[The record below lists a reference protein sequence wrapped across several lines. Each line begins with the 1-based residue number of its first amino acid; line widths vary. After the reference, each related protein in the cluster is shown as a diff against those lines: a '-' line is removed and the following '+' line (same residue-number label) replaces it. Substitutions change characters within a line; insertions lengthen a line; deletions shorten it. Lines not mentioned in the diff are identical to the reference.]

1 MRAFFASEVSIIF
14 AKIILWSSKNVFRKI
29 GICWGAQALLKE
41 IHNIEKYSIN
51 NKLFGVYDHNLNQEK
66 QYRLMNG
73 FIDRFPMPVS
83 RFTENKE
90 NEILKA
96 GLEILA
102 FSKEDLGSAAKLVND
117 FKKDNKLLKPVVVAV
132 NGELV
137 DVAKLSQIAALPN
150 KDQAISMLMA
160 VMKLPIEKFVRTLS
174 APNVKLVQT
183 LSAYKIKLEQ
193 S

>member
-1 MRAFFASEVSIIF
+1 MDSSLKGPLIF
-14 AKIILWSSKNVFRKI
+14 
-29 GICWGAQALLKE
+29 
-41 IHNIEKYSIN
+41 
-51 NKLFGVYDHNLNQEK
+51 
-66 QYRLMNG
+66 
-73 FIDRFPMPVS
+73 
-83 RFTENKE
+83 
-90 NEILKA
+90 
-96 GLEILA
+96 A
-102 FSKEDLGSAAKLVND
+102 FSKEDLGSAAKVVND
-117 FKKDNKLLKPVVVAV
+117 FIKDNKLLKPVAVAV

-150 KDQAISMLMA
+150 KGQAISMMMA